1 MNMHSRQQTQ
11 YSQPQQEGQRPA
23 SVLSRVLPYA
33 TLLTSVTGV
42 ATIIVVGA
50 NFLLPEAYGPS
61 AWVGRFHGNME
72 KTDIVTKGDEVNRF
86 TREQTRSTVEPQG
99 WTQMET
105 DAFHIQQQ
113 TTAESLAVQSF
124 MANMAD
130 LGCMLGGM
138 VPPDASPDARQ
149 TGATLRKACGVSDQI
164 RQNQIETL
172 KRAGQQGST
181 ILARP
186 SPSSR

>member
-1 MNMHSRQQTQ
+1 MNMHSRQTQ

-23 SVLSRVLPYA
+23 SLLNRVLPYA

-42 ATIIVVGA
+42 ATILIVGA
-50 NFLLPEAYGPS
+50 NFILPEAYGPS
-61 AWVGRFHGNME
+61 AWIGRFHGNME
-72 KTDIVTKGDEVNRF
+72 KTDIVTKGDEVIKF
-86 TREQTRSTVEPQG
+86 TREQTRSTFEPQG

-105 DAFHIQQQ
+105 DAFRTQQQ
-113 TTAESLAVQSF
+113 TTADSLAMQSF
-124 MANMAD
+124 MANAAD
-130 LGCMLGGM
+130 LGCMLGAL

-149 TGATLRKACGVSDQI
+149 VGSALRKACGVSDQI

-172 KRAGQQGST
+172 KRSGQQGST

-186 SPSSR
+186 NPSSR